1 MSVEPTKKLRLNL
14 YVTGDLAFYAI
25 VLGKEGMSPKWCHL
39 CQVREGNRRDLNRTD
54 TAWTTDLY
62 NEAAETV
69 DKMNADKAA
78 RLNKDK
84 SDMNESHLGV
94 KSKLWWDFIPIDHYV
109 VPLLHCLIGIG
120 DNIMTHFRHTLSEQS
135 SKKRVST
142 GPNATRTPPEPCS
155 AGDKNI

>member
-1 MSVEPTKKLRLNL
+1 MSVEPTKKLRVNL
-14 YVTGDLAFYAI
+14 YVTCDLAFYAI

-120 DNIMTHFRHTLSEQS
+120 DNIMTRFRHT
-135 SKKRVST
+135 VS
-142 GPNATRTPPEPCS
+142 GLLICKHNKSNPVRY
-155 AGDKNI
+155 